1 MRIVKPLRL
10 GILTRPWSW
19 RGQHALS
26 VSVQAWCSMDAPHV
40 LSTDARMWQSVSDL
54 MQDDDVL
61 DLALPKP
68 CAEFLVSGHAC
79 APGGEPVS
87 QLAVQAR
94 VGPIEKQ
101 LAVFGQRQW
110 RQGRPGEAEPFTR
123 VPLDGSRS
131 WGGAEYPDNPA
142 GMGMEAAS
150 PGEPLC
156 LPQVEPWEGRLHRSG
171 QQGRPAGLGPVS
183 PLRPR
188 RFRLAGR
195 YEPAWQQGDPG
206 MMLDSL
212 DPHFF
217 NAAEPDQ
224 WWREQ
229 SHWPADS
236 SWELHHLHAQR
247 PRWSGSLPQW
257 EAICWYQDRRLPG
270 LQKLELRHT
279 TVWFFPDLGHMLL
292 LYQGSVPVQDAQAQ
306 DVNLL
311 MPALEPFGMPRGQ
324 DHYEQVLRLRSE
336 GDQAGLF
343 ALRDQDLLP
352 ADCCAPLDD
361 FQTSSDDPLSLT
373 MRMRLERWAQ
383 DAAHEHPAWQ
393 NELFSLAQVG
403 PPKPMDVD
411 RTDWVQEVRQAN
423 RQQWEARQQM
433 EEGMTKV
440 QDLQRESPFQNQAST
455 RVTVRDT
462 QRMLCELD
470 ATASD
475 QAPVSGLLSKPMEE
489 ARRAMQTY
497 APAPPAASD
506 LRQQRLRRRVE
517 LILAGTRNL
526 SGLDLSGLHL
536 QDFDFS
542 GVRCVGTSFNDA
554 VLQQGTFAGA
564 DCSGAT
570 FVRARLEQIQFDQS
584 QLDDVDF
591 SAAVLQSVQFRQV
604 QAARWQP
611 RESSWQD
618 VLFQQSHLQE
628 QEWLDVDLLRCTFEA
643 SHLQGVQYLMRSRL
657 SELSYLD
664 CQLQQCA
671 WLDCDLR
678 SLSLKGSSLEDT
690 SWLLGLLDGVVDCRD
705 STWRQSV
712 VSGLAMP
719 GSNWRG
725 ARLEESN
732 LRGLDLSQSC
742 FEQAQLIRCDLSG
755 ANLQGSQWTQARLSD
770 CILIETDFSL
780 ATLNKVDMSNSLAGG
795 ANVQGSVLDT
805 VNFFRADLMG
815 LQTDA
820 RTRSRNLYL
829 RTARRDPAGGQA

>member
-10 GILTRPWSW
+10 GILARPWSW

-54 MQDDDVL
+54 MQGDDVL

-79 APGGEPVS
+79 APGGEAVS

-101 LAVFGQRQW
+101 LAVFGQRRWQ
-110 RQGRPGEAEPFTR
+110 QGRPGEAESFTR

-131 WGGAEYPDNPA
+131 WGGPQYPDNPA
-142 GMGMEAAS
+142 GMGMEVVN
-150 PGEPLC
+150 PGEPLY
-156 LPQVEPWEGRLHRSG
+156 LPQVEPWEGRLHRFG
-171 QQGRPAGLGPVS
+171 DQGRTAGLGPVS

-188 RFRLAGR
+188 RFRLAGS
-195 YEPAWQQGDPG
+195 YEPSWQKGDPA

-217 NAAEPDQ
+217 NAAEADQ
-224 WWREQ
+224 WWPKQ
-229 SHWPADS
+229 THWPADTA
-236 SWELHHLHAQR
+236 WELHHLHPHRSYWQ
-247 PRWSGSLPQW
+247 GTLPQW
-257 EAICWYQDRRLPG
+257 EALCWYQDSRKLG
-270 LQKLELRHT
+270 LQKLNLQHT
-279 TVWFFPDLGHMLL
+279 TVWFFPDLGQMLL

-306 DVNLL
+306 EVSLL
-311 MPALEPFGMPRGQ
+311 MPALELSGSPRGQ
-324 DHYEQVLRLRSE
+324 DHYEQVLHLRSE

-352 ADCCAPLDD
+352 ANCCAPLEDV
-361 FQTSSDDPLSLT
+361 QRAPDDPLALT
-373 MRMRLERWAQ
+373 MRTRLERWAMA
-383 DAAHEHPAWQ
+383 AAHDHPTWES
-393 NELFSLAQVG
+393 ELFSMAQAG

-411 RTDWVQEVRQAN
+411 RTDWIQEVRQAN
-423 RQQWEARQQM
+423 RLQWDARQQM
-433 EEGMTKV
+433 EQGMEQV
-440 QDLQRESPFQNQAST
+440 QELQRESPFQDKSGSRNRA
-455 RVTVRDT
+455 RDT
-462 QRMLCELD
+462 QRMLSELGD
-470 ATASD
+470 VDKGQPA
-475 QAPVSGLLSKPMEE
+475 VSSLLAKPMEQ

-497 APAPPAASD
+497 SPAPPLASD

-536 QDFDFS
+536 QDFDLS
-542 GVRCVGTSFNDA
+542 GVRCVGTCFNDA
-554 VLQQGTFAGA
+554 VLKHGTFAAA

-570 FVRARLEQIQFDQS
+570 FVRARLEQVQFQQS

-591 SAAVLQSVQFRQV
+591 SAAVLQSVQFHQV

-618 VLFQQSHLQE
+618 VSFHQSNLQE
-628 QEWLDVDLLRCTFEA
+628 QEWLDVDMLRCTFET
-643 SHLQGVQYLMRSRL
+643 SQLHGVQYLMRSRL
-657 SELSYLD
+657 SGLSYLD
-664 CQLQQCA
+664 CTLKQCA
-671 WLDCDLR
+671 WLDCDLKD
-678 SLSLKGSSLEDT
+678 LSLRGSILKDA
-690 SWLLGLLDGVVDCRD
+690 SWLLGLLDGVLDCRD
-705 STWRQSV
+705 SIWRQSV
-712 VSGLAMP
+712 VSGLDMQGADW
-719 GSNWRG
+719 SR

-742 FEQAQLIRCDLSG
+742 FEGAQLLRCDLSG
-755 ANLQGSQWTQARLSD
+755 ANLQGSHWIQARLID
-770 CILIETDFSL
+770 CILMDTDFSQASL
-780 ATLNKVDMSNSLAGG
+780 QQVDMSNSLAGG
-795 ANVQGSVLDT
+795 ANVQGAALDT
-805 VNFFRADLMG
+805 VNFFRADLTG

-820 RTRSRNLYL
+820 RTRSRNLYM